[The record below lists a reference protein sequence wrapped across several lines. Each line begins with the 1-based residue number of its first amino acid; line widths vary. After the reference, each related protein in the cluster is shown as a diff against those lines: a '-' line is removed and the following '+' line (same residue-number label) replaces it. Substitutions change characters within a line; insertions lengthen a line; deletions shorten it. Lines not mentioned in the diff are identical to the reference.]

1 MAFKIKNNVSW
12 VGKIDWELRK
22 FHGNELSTHRG
33 SSYNSYLVEEQK
45 VALID
50 AVWTPFDKEFVSNL
64 AQRIE
69 LDRIDFVIASHGE
82 VDHSGSLPELMA
94 RIPEKPIYCTANGVK
109 SIKGQYH
116 QDWDFR
122 VVKTGDRLDLGNG
135 KELVFIEAPML
146 HWPDTMFCYLTQDN
160 ILFTSDAFGQHYAS
174 ALMFNDL
181 VDPCEL
187 WEEAL
192 KYYANII
199 TPYSPLVTK
208 KINEVLGLKLP
219 VDLICP
225 SHGVIWRENP
235 LQVVERYLQWADK
248 YQENRIAILYDTMWN
263 GTRIMAERIAEG
275 IHAADDQVN
284 VRLFNLA
291 KSDKND
297 VIDEVFRAKAVA
309 LGSSTVNNGILTS
322 VAAMLEEITG
332 MRFRGKKGA
341 AFGCYGW
348 SGESVGILTE
358 DLRKAGFEIINDGL
372 RLPWKPDE
380 EGIAQCREFGRK
392 LAEACR

>member
-64 AQRIE
+64 AQQID

-235 LQVVERYLQWADK
+235 LQVVEKYLQWADK